1 MVVSASF
8 TDKTESLRIEN
19 DVVKYI
25 LADISVALITYGQL
39 AYGTARV
46 GKIQVEPVLVAVQR
60 HDGKLVRVL
69 CETDTRNISPLFQ
82 RKIDFAGYFG
92 FDIKSMYGYF

>member
-69 CETDTRNISPLFQ
+69 CETDTGNIAFFQ

>member
-1 MVVSASF
+1 MVVSVSF

-60 HDGKLVRVL
+60 HDGKLVRV
-69 CETDTRNISPLFQ
+69 
-82 RKIDFAGYFG
+82 
-92 FDIKSMYGYF
+92 